1 MFSILSGILGF
12 ATSGLPSLLDFFK
25 ANGYFDENNVFIYS
39 TSTHIKYMFS
49 SECKTTGTFKS
60 IEEPVY
66 VAFFMKNQIYVI
78 TR

>member
-1 MFSILSGILGF
+1 
-12 ATSGLPSLLDFFK
+12 
-25 ANGYFDENNVFIYS
+25 
-39 TSTHIKYMFS
+39 MFS